1 MKDFID
7 MKEFTLFD
15 QAGYQYDFKENENG
29 HFDAWVGKPDN
40 RHIIRTVSREHLI
53 SDIGLG
59 LLRNKV
65 MPCKSLSEW
74 LGQCEGDKK

>member
-1 MKDFID
+1 MEDFID

-29 HFDAWVGKPDN
+29 DFDAWVGKLDN
-40 RHIIRTVSREHLI
+40 RRIIRTVSREQLI
-53 SDIGLG
+53 SDVGLG
-59 LLRNKV
+59 LLLNKV

-74 LGQCEGDKK
+74 LGQSKEDEK